1 MTHSFGSTEVWG
13 NFLNCG
19 IFFEEINSFLTKEL
33 FFFIYGLVCISR
45 WTMVSPFSL
54 SAPVFCFFT
63 TEVNFYLNE
72 PPPPTVD
79 SQWGSYS
86 GEREREVLHSH
97 LHALHRQERPLHTST
112 AHTRWFLNWSTKK
125 KQKSDF
131 GSSDVKLFFIIAKF
145 EVMLCTTNASL
156 PFSSHRDPRH
166 AKPWC
171 M

>member
-13 NFLNCG
+13 NFVNCG
-19 IFFEEINSFLTKEL
+19 IFYEEINSFLTKEL
-33 FFFIYGLVCISR
+33 FFSS
-45 WTMVSPFSL
+45 MVLCAFQDGQWYLRFRLALQFFVFSL
-54 SAPVFCFFT
+54 LKWIFIWMNLPLPLLIV
-63 TEVNFYLNE
+63 
-72 PPPPTVD
+72 
-79 SQWGSYS
+79 S
-86 GEREREVLHSH
+86 GGAIQVREREVLHSH